1 MHIYESD
8 DTKHVT
14 PCAEA
19 ILTERA
25 MEILIGKGLM
35 PVLSIK
41 GRDAVRVPR
50 FQSIAAPPAPLAG
63 PWR

>member
-1 MHIYESD
+1 MHIYTSD
-8 DTKHVT
+8 GEKHIT
-14 PCAEA
+14 PCAET

-25 MEILIGKGLM
+25 MEVLIEKGLM

-41 GRDAVRVPR
+41 GRDAVLIPR
-50 FQSIAAPPAPLAG
+50 FQSIADPLSALAG